1 MANFNLNRVILGGRL
16 TSDVELKTTASG
28 VSVCSFTIDVNRRYQ
43 SRDSQEGNTA
53 DFINCVA
60 WRQSA
65 EFISKYFHKGSSICV
80 EGSIQT
86 RSWTDNNNQKRYVTE
101 VVVDSAMFVD
111 SKSENGGARAPQDQ
125 GAFDRQPDYS
135 APADLSFDTLSGESD
150 LPF

>member
-16 TSDVELKTTASG
+16 TSDVELRTTPNG
-28 VSVCSFTIDVNRRYQ
+28 VSVCSFTIAVNRRFQ
-43 SRDSQEGNTA
+43 SRDSQDGGSAA

-60 WRQSA
+60 WRQQA
-65 EFISKYFHKGSSICV
+65 EFITKYFHKGSSICV
-80 EGSIQT
+80 EGAIQT
-86 RSWTDNNNQKRYVTE
+86 RSWTDNNNQKRYATD

-111 SKSENGGARAPQDQ
+111 SKSESGARPSQDQ
-125 GAFDRQPDYS
+125 GASDRQPDFS